1 MSAWQ
6 TLDEAAPDVPAR
18 EATRRAGRGIVDLLM
33 IMGVIT
39 LFTLSN
45 YALEYFGIPYTSE
58 GGSLFSKIHPA
69 SYLFCMALVLAVVAN
84 RNPIVYTLDLLLRYW
99 GSTFLLAAC
108 LLLWLFISRYKP
120 GYTASFLIDALI
132 CAGVITLV
140 FADAGERARLAAARA
155 VHVIMVINCL
165 LSIVE
170 GNTGWRLFPFVM
182 GGVDQTWEYRATAL
196 LGHPLTGG
204 LVTGVYA
211 VILMTVRDVRGLSE
225 RWRWPIAL
233 LCMAAMPFI
242 GSRTSFVI
250 VYATAACVA
259 VPGLVRFLNGE
270 PVSARKVLA
279 IMIVVPFA
287 VGVLLALFQMGLF
300 DNFINRFLNDQ
311 SSAESRVQLF
321 DLFKGFGLRDLL
333 IGESFADLQTN
344 IRLNSVAP
352 SIENSWAALLLNYGL
367 VMSAVL
373 WVGIAGWFADMLRVA
388 GRNAILPLVYV
399 FLVISTTVGISNKT
413 GMLTLPAVLI
423 LALTAGAQASDPP
436 RHPTR
441 PV

>member
-18 EATRRAGRGIVDLLM
+18 ETTRRAGRGIVDLLM
-33 IMGVIT
+33 IMGVIA
-39 LFTLSN
+39 LFTLSSF
-45 YALEYFGIPYTSE
+45 ALEYFGIPYASL
-58 GGSLFSKIHPA
+58 GGSILSKIHPA

-108 LLLWLFISRYKP
+108 LLLWYFISRYKP
-120 GYTASFLIDALI
+120 GYTASFLVDALI

-170 GNTGWRLFPFVM
+170 GNTGWRLFPFVSD
-182 GGVDQTWEYRATAL
+182 GVDQTWEYRATAL
-196 LGHPLTGG
+196 LGHPLIGA

-225 RWRWPIAL
+225 RWRWPIAV

-250 VYATAACVA
+250 VYATAACVT
-259 VPGLVRFLNGE
+259 VPGLLRFLNGE
-270 PVSARKVLA
+270 PVSVRKVLA
-279 IMIVVPFA
+279 ILILVPLV
-287 VGVLLALFQMGLF
+287 VGVLLALFQTGVF
-300 DNFINRFLNDQ
+300 DNFINRFLHDQ

-321 DLFKGFGLRDLL
+321 DLFKNFGLSDMLV
-333 IGESFADLQTN
+333 GESYADLVTN
-344 IRLNSVAP
+344 IRLNSVT
-352 SIENSWAALLLNYGL
+352 STIENSWAALVLNYGL

-373 WVGIAGWFADMLRVA
+373 WVGVAGWFADMLRVG

-399 FLVISTTVGISNKT
+399 FLVISTTVGISGKT
-413 GMLTLPAVLI
+413 GMLTLPAILI
-423 LALTAGAQASDPP
+423 LALTAGVKRSSLPCNSA
-436 RHPTR
+436 
-441 PV
+441 

>member
-33 IMGVIT
+33 IMGVIA

-196 LGHPLTGG
+196 LGHPLTGA

-250 VYATAACVA
+250 VYATAASVA

-270 PVSARKVLA
+270 PVSVRKVLA

-352 SIENSWAALLLNYGL
+352 SIENS
-367 VMSAVL
+367 
-373 WVGIAGWFADMLRVA
+373 
-388 GRNAILPLVYV
+388 
-399 FLVISTTVGISNKT
+399 
-413 GMLTLPAVLI
+413 
-423 LALTAGAQASDPP
+423 
-436 RHPTR
+436 
-441 PV
+441 

>member
-1 MSAWQ
+1 
-6 TLDEAAPDVPAR
+6 
-18 EATRRAGRGIVDLLM
+18 
-33 IMGVIT
+33 
-39 LFTLSN
+39 
-45 YALEYFGIPYTSE
+45 
-58 GGSLFSKIHPA
+58 
-69 SYLFCMALVLAVVAN
+69 
-84 RNPIVYTLDLLLRYW
+84 
-99 GSTFLLAAC
+99 
-108 LLLWLFISRYKP
+108 
-120 GYTASFLIDALI
+120 
-132 CAGVITLV
+132 
-140 FADAGERARLAAARA
+140 
-155 VHVIMVINCL
+155 
-165 LSIVE
+165 
-170 GNTGWRLFPFVM
+170 
-182 GGVDQTWEYRATAL
+182 
-196 LGHPLTGG
+196 LTGA

-225 RWRWPIAL
+225 RWRWPIVL

-250 VYATAACVA
+250 VYATAASVA

-270 PVSARKVLA
+270 PVSVRKVLA

-423 LALTAGAQASDPP
+423 LALTAGAKASGPS
-436 RHPTR
+436 RNPTR
-441 PV
+441 SV